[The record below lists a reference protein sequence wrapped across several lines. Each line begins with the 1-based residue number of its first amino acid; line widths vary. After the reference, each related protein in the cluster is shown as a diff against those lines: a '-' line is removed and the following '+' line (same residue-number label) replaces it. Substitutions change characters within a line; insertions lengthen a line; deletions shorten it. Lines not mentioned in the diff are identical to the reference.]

1 MRSLMST
8 TIIWAGT
15 LIAVTGMICF
25 ALLKGWRSWIEL
37 RRLEVTSRRAPPEP
51 PELPPA
57 VRIEMAHL
65 KERLRKL
72 EAIARGVDL

>member
-1 MRSLMST
+1 MSD
-8 TIIWAGT
+8 TIIWAAA
-15 LIAVTGMICF
+15 LVAVTGIVCF
-25 ALLKGWRSWIEL
+25 AVLKGWRSWIKL
-37 RRLEVTSRRAPPEP
+37 RRLEISSGRDPAEA

-72 EAIARGVDL
+72 EAIAKGVDL

>member
-1 MRSLMST
+1 MSD
-8 TIIWAGT
+8 TIIWAGA
-15 LIAVTGMICF
+15 LIAVSGMICL
-25 ALLKGWRSWIEL
+25 AGLKGWRSWIKL
-37 RRLEVTSRRAPPEP
+37 RRFEISAGKAPAEA

>member
-1 MRSLMST
+1 MFD

-15 LIAVTGMICF
+15 LIAVSFMICI
-25 ALLKGWRSWIEL
+25 AALKGWRSWIEF
-37 RRLEVTSRRAPPEP
+37 RRFEISAGRGPADA

>member
-1 MRSLMST
+1 MSD
-8 TIIWAGT
+8 TIIWAGA
-15 LIAVTGMICF
+15 LVAVIAMICL
-25 ALLKGWRSWIEL
+25 AALKGWRSWIKF
-37 RRLEVTSRRAPPEP
+37 RRFEISAGRDPAVA

>member
-1 MRSLMST
+1 MSD

-15 LIAVTGMICF
+15 LVAVTAMVCL
-25 ALLKGWRSWIEL
+25 ALLKGWRSWISF
-37 RRLEVTSRRAPPEP
+37 RRFEISTGSAPSEA

>member
-1 MRSLMST
+1 MSE
-8 TIIWAGT
+8 TIIWAGA
-15 LIAVTGMICF
+15 LIAVTFMVCL
-25 ALLKGWRSWIEL
+25 AVLKGWRSWIEF
-37 RRLEVTSRRAPPEP
+37 RRFEIAAGRAPAEA

>member
-1 MRSLMST
+1 MSD

-15 LIAVTGMICF
+15 LIAVTGMICL
-25 ALLKGWRSWIEL
+25 AVLKGWRSWIKF
-37 RRLEVTSRRAPPEP
+37 RRFEISAGTAPMEA

>member
-1 MRSLMST
+1 MSD

-15 LIAVTGMICF
+15 LIAITGMISL
-25 ALLKGWRSWIEL
+25 AVLKGWRSWIKL
-37 RRLEVTSRRAPPEP
+37 RRFEISSGGDPAEA
-51 PELPPA
+51 PELSPA

-72 EAIARGVDL
+72 EAIAKGVDL

>member
-1 MRSLMST
+1 MSDT
-8 TIIWAGT
+8 VIWAGA
-15 LIAVTGMICF
+15 LIAVTGMVCL
-25 ALLKGWRSWIEL
+25 AALKGWRSWIEL
-37 RRLEVTSRRAPPEP
+37 RRFEMSAGKASADA

>member
-1 MRSLMST
+1 MSD

-15 LIAVTGMICF
+15 LLAVTGMICL
-25 ALLKGWRSWIEL
+25 AALKGWRSWIKL
-37 RRLEVTSRRAPPEP
+37 RRFEVSAGMASAEAPD
-51 PELPPA
+51 LPPA

>member
-1 MRSLMST
+1 MSD

-15 LIAVTGMICF
+15 LLVVTGMICL
-25 ALLKGWRSWIEL
+25 AALKGWRGWIKL
-37 RRLEVTSRRAPPEP
+37 RRFEISAGITPAEAPD
-51 PELPPA
+51 LPPA

-72 EAIARGVDL
+72 EAIAKGVDL

>member
-1 MRSLMST
+1 MSD

-15 LIAVTGMICF
+15 LIAVTGMTCL
-25 ALLKGWRSWIEL
+25 AVLKGWRSWIKFL
-37 RRLEVTSRRAPPEP
+37 HFKISAGRAPAEA
-51 PELPPA
+51 PELTPA
-57 VRIEMAHL
+57 VRIEVAHL